1 MLKRLLLSTL
11 MTVVLAAPVAA
22 QQTIFLVRHAE
33 RADGGSGAPTAVN
46 DPDLSDAGHIRAASL
61 ATVLKDAR
69 IAAIFTTE
77 YKRTQQTAAPLAKAL
92 GVTPT
97 VVASKDSPGVVARIK
112 AATGNVLVVAHSNTL
127 PAIVKEL
134 GATAPVITDA
144 DYDNLFVLST
154 AKDGPSTL
162 LQLHYR

>member
-1 MLKRLLLSTL
+1 MLKTIILSTL
-11 MTVVLAAPVAA
+11 MSVVLAAPIAA

-33 RADGGSGAPTAVN
+33 RADGGSGAPTAVS
-46 DPDLSDAGHIRAASL
+46 DPDLSEAGHRRAASL
-61 ATVLKDAR
+61 ATMLKDAR

-92 GVTPT
+92 GVAPV
-97 VVASKDSPGVVARIK
+97 VVAGKDAPGLVARIK

-127 PAIVKEL
+127 PEIVKGL
-134 GATAPVITDA
+134 GATAPTIADA
-144 DYDNLFVLST
+144 DYDNLFVLSAT
-154 AKDGPSTL
+154 KDGSPTL